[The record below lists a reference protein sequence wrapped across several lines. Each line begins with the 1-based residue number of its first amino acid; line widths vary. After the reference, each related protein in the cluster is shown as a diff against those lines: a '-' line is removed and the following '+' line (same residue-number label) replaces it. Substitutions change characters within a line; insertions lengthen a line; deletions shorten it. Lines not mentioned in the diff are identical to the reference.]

1 MFNICFDPVLKSS
14 SGQAYKYVILY
25 EPPRVKFAC
34 VISDLVNV
42 EAIKKAL
49 KLKQFSVI

>member
-1 MFNICFDPVLKSS
+1 MFKSS
-14 SGQAYKYVILY
+14 RSAGSGQAHKYTVRDTVRD

-42 EAIKKAL
+42 EAIKKA
-49 KLKQFSVI
+49 